1 MSEQDDVSKIQ
12 KRYSLTLLNP
22 SSHYI
27 SLVISIAVAGV
38 MAAFVSV
45 TYLNSGDVIFPVLS
59 VVGVLVGTQ
68 FLDILFSRHKE
79 YSKSLHV
86 SLFGNGLFFVSTL
99 IGFGAMMLF
108 AKDNLHLFYVTIGM
122 FVFASFRIGIF
133 TTILGAS
140 LKKAWGVAFIQPVAM
155 YLVLIPPTM
164 WIDSLTNP
172 MALLFGAAFLGLATG
187 WSYFTDRAG
196 RPAVDSTH
204 ELIQAYVTSASKND
218 PTEMEQIIERKA
230 KPSTVSTTQIK
241 FQSNDKQVMFS
252 MVLPD
257 IHPGPFHPVGGSNIP
272 YLIYKNMD
280 STAMVMHSISN
291 HDLNLPSQEEVNNYL
306 TSISDSEVLRNGVGC
321 TEPVTVQINN
331 ARAGGLLFDK
341 TALLFLSLSPHGME
355 DLTMDIRTQIEQF
368 AKNRNFEQVMIVDT
382 HNAMGEEISQED
394 SEDLL
399 IAAKST
405 LDTLKTKQSYPFKFG
420 YQNSNGMNIKKAD
433 IAMGGI
439 AILCLEINNKK
450 YFVGWADANNMENGV
465 REKIVKHF
473 ANIGYELIEICTSDT
488 HYTADGARNK
498 NGYFQLGMI
507 SKPTQLAN
515 WYLELAQK
523 AEKQMSECSFE
534 ILENQ
539 SKVKVMGSDIYADY
553 LKCMNKSMNITK
565 VFLLADAGL
574 FALSIF
580 L

>member
-22 SSHYI
+22 SSHYM
-27 SLVISIAVAGV
+27 SLVISIAIAGI
-38 MAAFVSV
+38 MAAFTTV
-45 TYLNSGDVIFPVLS
+45 TYLETSDVIFPILY
-59 VVGVLVGTQ
+59 VVGALVGTQ
-68 FLDILFSRHKE
+68 FLDVLFSRHKE

-86 SLFGNGLFFVSTL
+86 SLFGNALFFVSTI

-108 AKDNLHLFYVTIGM
+108 AKDGLDLFYVTIGM

-140 LKKAWGVAFIQPVAM
+140 LKKAWAVAFIQPMAM
-155 YLVLIPPTM
+155 YLVLIPNEM
-164 WIDSLTNP
+164 WISSLTDP
-172 MALLFGAAFLGLATG
+172 IALVFGAAFLGLATG
-187 WSYFTDRAG
+187 WSFFTDRAG
-196 RPAVDSTH
+196 RPGVDSTH

-218 PTEMEQIIERKA
+218 PTEMENIIERKA
-230 KPSTVSTTQIK
+230 KSSTVLTSQIK
-241 FQSNDKQVMFS
+241 FQSSDKQVNFS
-252 MVLPD
+252 VVLPD

-272 YLIYKNMD
+272 YLIYKSMD

-291 HDLNLPSQEEVNNYL
+291 HDLNLPSQQEVKNYL
-306 TSISDSEVLRNGVGC
+306 ESITDSQVLRNGVGC
-321 TEPVTVQINN
+321 TEPVVVQINK
-331 ARAGGLLFDK
+331 ARAAGLLFDK

-355 DLTMDIRTQIEQF
+355 DLTMYVRTEIEQF
-368 AKNRNFEQVMIVDT
+368 AKNRNFEQVLIVDT
-382 HNAMGEEISQED
+382 HNAMGSEISKED

-405 LDTLKTKQSYPFKFG
+405 LDTLKTKQSFPFKFG
-420 YQNSNGMNIKKAD
+420 YANSDDMMISKAD

-439 AILCLEINNKK
+439 AVLCLELNDKK

-465 REKIVKHF
+465 REQIVKHF
-473 ANIGYELIEICTSDT
+473 SNMDYELIEVCTSDT
-488 HYTADGARNK
+488 HFTADGARNK

-507 SKPTQLAN
+507 SKPEQLAN

-523 AEKQMSECSFE
+523 AEQQIKEGSFE

-539 SKVKVMGSDIYADY
+539 TDVKVMGSDIYSDY
-553 LKCMNKSMNITK
+553 LKSMNKSMKITK

-574 FALSIF
+574 FGISIF

>member
-27 SLVISIAVAGV
+27 SLVISVAVAGI
-38 MAAFVSV
+38 MAAFVSL
-45 TYLNSGDVIFPVLS
+45 TYLNMSDVIFPVLG
-59 VVGVLVGTQ
+59 VIGVLVGTQ
-68 FLDILFSRHKE
+68 FLDVLFSRHKE

-86 SLFGNGLFFVSTL
+86 SLFGNGLFFVSAL

-108 AKDNLHLFYVTIGM
+108 AKDNLDLFYVTIGM

-155 YLVLIPPTM
+155 YLVLIPQTM
-164 WIDSLTNP
+164 WLDSLTNP
-172 MALLFGAAFLGLATG
+172 MALLFGAVFLGLATG

-218 PTEMEQIIERKA
+218 PREMEQIIERKA

-241 FQSNDKQVMFS
+241 FQSNDKQVRFS

-291 HDLNLPSQEEVNNYL
+291 HDLNLPSQEEVNSYL
-306 TSISDSEVLRNGVGC
+306 TSISDSQVLRNGVGC
-321 TEPVTVQINN
+321 TEPVIVQINN

-382 HNAMGEEISQED
+382 HNAMGDEISKED

-420 YQNSNGMNIKKAD
+420 YQNSNDMNIKKAD

-439 AILCLEINNKK
+439 AILCLEINEKK

-465 REKIVKHF
+465 REKIVNHF

-488 HYTADGARNK
+488 HFTADGARNK

-523 AEKQMSECSFE
+523 AEKQMNECSFE

-539 SKVKVMGSDIYADY
+539 SKVKVMGSDIYSDY

>member
-22 SSHYI
+22 SSHYM
-27 SLVISIAVAGV
+27 SLVISIAIAGI
-38 MAAFVSV
+38 MAAFTTV
-45 TYLNSGDVIFPVLS
+45 TYLETSDVIFPILY
-59 VVGVLVGTQ
+59 VVGALVGTQ
-68 FLDILFSRHKE
+68 FLDVLFSRHKE

-86 SLFGNGLFFVSTL
+86 SLFGNALFFVSTI

-108 AKDNLHLFYVTIGM
+108 AKDGLDLFYVTIGM

-140 LKKAWGVAFIQPVAM
+140 LKKAWAVAFIQPMAM
-155 YLVLIPPTM
+155 YLVLIPNEM
-164 WIDSLTNP
+164 WISSLTDP
-172 MALLFGAAFLGLATG
+172 IALVFGAAFLGLATG
-187 WSYFTDRAG
+187 WSFFTDRAG
-196 RPAVDSTH
+196 RPGVDSTH

-218 PTEMEQIIERKA
+218 PTEMENIIERKA
-230 KPSTVSTTQIK
+230 KSSTVLTSQIK
-241 FQSNDKQVMFS
+241 FQSSDKQVNFS
-252 MVLPD
+252 VVLPD

-272 YLIYKNMD
+272 YLIYKSMD

-291 HDLNLPSQEEVNNYL
+291 HDLNLPSQQEVKNYL
-306 TSISDSEVLRNGVGC
+306 ESITDSQVLRNGVGC
-321 TEPVTVQINN
+321 TEPVVVQINK
-331 ARAGGLLFDK
+331 ARAAGLLFDK

-355 DLTMDIRTQIEQF
+355 DLTMYVRTEIEQF
-368 AKNRNFEQVMIVDT
+368 AKNRNFEQVLIVDT
-382 HNAMGEEISQED
+382 HNAMGNEISKED

-405 LDTLKTKQSYPFKFG
+405 LDTLKTKQSFPFKFG
-420 YQNSNGMNIKKAD
+420 YANSDDMMISKAD

-439 AILCLEINNKK
+439 AVLCLELNDKK

-465 REKIVKHF
+465 REQIVKHF
-473 ANIGYELIEICTSDT
+473 SNMDYELIEVCTSDT
-488 HYTADGARNK
+488 HFTADGARNK

-507 SKPTQLAN
+507 SKPEQLAN

-523 AEKQMSECSFE
+523 AELQIKEGSFE

-539 SKVKVMGSDIYADY
+539 TDVKVMGSDIYSDY
-553 LKCMNKSMNITK
+553 LKSMNKSMKITK

-574 FALSIF
+574 FGISIF

>member
-22 SSHYI
+22 SSHYM

-45 TYLNSGDVIFPVLS
+45 TYLNLDDVIFPVLS

-108 AKDNLHLFYVTIGM
+108 AKDSLDLFYVTIGM

-382 HNAMGEEISQED
+382 HNAMGDEISKED

-420 YQNSNGMNIKKAD
+420 YQNSNDMNIKKAD

-439 AILCLEINNKK
+439 AILCLEINEKK

-465 REKIVKHF
+465 REQIVKHF

-488 HYTADGARNK
+488 HFTADGARNK

-523 AEKQMSECSFE
+523 AEKQMNECSFE

-539 SKVKVMGSDIYADY
+539 SNVKVMGSDIYADY

>member
-22 SSHYI
+22 SSHYM
-27 SLVISIAVAGV
+27 SLVISIAIAGI
-38 MAAFVSV
+38 MAAFTTV
-45 TYLNSGDVIFPVLS
+45 TYLETSDVIFPILY
-59 VVGVLVGTQ
+59 VVGALVGTQ
-68 FLDILFSRHKE
+68 FLDVLFSRHKE

-86 SLFGNGLFFVSTL
+86 SLFGNALFFVSTI

-108 AKDNLHLFYVTIGM
+108 AKDGLDLFYVTIGM

-140 LKKAWGVAFIQPVAM
+140 LKKAWAVAFIQPMAM
-155 YLVLIPPTM
+155 YLVLIPNEM
-164 WIDSLTNP
+164 WISSLTDP
-172 MALLFGAAFLGLATG
+172 IALVFGAAFLGLATG
-187 WSYFTDRAG
+187 WSFFTDRAG
-196 RPAVDSTH
+196 RPGVDSTH

-218 PTEMEQIIERKA
+218 PTEMENIIERKA
-230 KPSTVSTTQIK
+230 KSSTVLTSQIK
-241 FQSNDKQVMFS
+241 FQSSDKQVNFS
-252 MVLPD
+252 VVLPD

-272 YLIYKNMD
+272 YLIYKSMD

-291 HDLNLPSQEEVNNYL
+291 HDLNLPSQQEVKNYL
-306 TSISDSEVLRNGVGC
+306 ESITDSQVLRNGVGC
-321 TEPVTVQINN
+321 TEPVVVQINK
-331 ARAGGLLFDK
+331 ARAAGLLFDK

-355 DLTMDIRTQIEQF
+355 DLTMYVRTEIEQF
-368 AKNRNFEQVMIVDT
+368 AKNRNFEQVLIVDT
-382 HNAMGEEISQED
+382 HNAMGNEISKED

-405 LDTLKTKQSYPFKFG
+405 LDTLKTKQSFPFKFG
-420 YQNSNGMNIKKAD
+420 YANSDDMMISKAD

-439 AILCLEINNKK
+439 AVLCLELNDKK

-465 REKIVKHF
+465 REQIVKHF
-473 ANIGYELIEICTSDT
+473 SNMDYELIEVCTSDT
-488 HYTADGARNK
+488 HFTADGARNK

-507 SKPTQLAN
+507 SKPEQLAN

-523 AEKQMSECSFE
+523 AEQQIKEGSFE

-539 SKVKVMGSDIYADY
+539 TDVKVMGSDIYSDY
-553 LKCMNKSMNITK
+553 LKSMNKSMKITK
-565 VFLLADAGL
+565 IFLLADAGL
-574 FALSIF
+574 FGISIF

>member
-108 AKDNLHLFYVTIGM
+108 AKDNLDLFYVTIGM

-172 MALLFGAAFLGLATG
+172 LALLFGAAFLGLATG

-321 TEPVTVQINN
+321 TEPVIVQINN

-382 HNAMGEEISQED
+382 HNAMGDEISKED

-420 YQNSNGMNIKKAD
+420 YQNSNDMNIKKAD

-439 AILCLEINNKK
+439 AILCLEINEKK

-465 REKIVKHF
+465 REQIVKHF

-488 HYTADGARNK
+488 HFTADGARNK

-523 AEKQMSECSFE
+523 AEKQMNECSFE

>member
-1 MSEQDDVSKIQ
+1 
-12 KRYSLTLLNP
+12 
-22 SSHYI
+22 
-27 SLVISIAVAGV
+27 
-38 MAAFVSV
+38 
-45 TYLNSGDVIFPVLS
+45 
-59 VVGVLVGTQ
+59 
-68 FLDILFSRHKE
+68 
-79 YSKSLHV
+79 
-86 SLFGNGLFFVSTL
+86 
-99 IGFGAMMLF
+99 MMLF
-108 AKDNLHLFYVTIGM
+108 AKDNLDLFYVAIGM
-122 FVFASFRIGIF
+122 FVFISFRIGIF

-140 LKKAWGVAFIQPVAM
+140 LKKAWGVAFIQPVAI
-155 YLVLIPPTM
+155 YLVLIPPSM
-164 WIDSLTNP
+164 WIDSLFNP
-172 MALLFGAAFLGLATG
+172 FTLLFGAAFLGLATG

-196 RPAVDSTH
+196 RPAIDSTH

-218 PTEMEQIIERKA
+218 PTEMEQIIERQS

-241 FQSNDKQVMFS
+241 FQSTDKQIKFS

-272 YLIYKNMD
+272 YLIYKKMD
-280 STAMVMHSISN
+280 ANAMVMHSISN
-291 HDLNLPSQEEVNNYL
+291 HDLNLPSQQEVSNYL
-306 TSISDSEVLRNGVGC
+306 SGISKSQVLRNGIGC
-321 TEPVTVQINN
+321 TEPVIVQINK
-331 ARAGGLLFDK
+331 ARAAGMLFDK

-355 DLTMDIRTQIEQF
+355 DLTMYVRIEIEQF
-368 AKNRNFEQVMIVDT
+368 AKNRNFEQVLIVDT
-382 HNAMGEEISQED
+382 HNAMGEEISKED

-405 LDTLKTKQSYPFKFG
+405 LDALKTKQSFPFKFG
-420 YQNSNGMNIKKAD
+420 FQNSNDMNIKKAD

-439 AILCLEINNKK
+439 AVLCLEMNNKK

-473 ANIGYELIEICTSDT
+473 SNVGYELIEICTSDT
-488 HYTADGARNK
+488 HFTADGARNK
-498 NGYFQLGMI
+498 NGYFQLGII
-507 SKPTQLAN
+507 SEPTQLAN

-523 AEKQMSECSFE
+523 AEKQMNECGFE

-539 SKVKVMGSDIYADY
+539 SNVKVMGSDIYADY
-553 LKCMNKSMNITK
+553 LKSMNKSMKITK

>member
-22 SSHYI
+22 SSHYM
-27 SLVISIAVAGV
+27 SLVISIAIAGI
-38 MAAFVSV
+38 MAAFTTV
-45 TYLNSGDVIFPVLS
+45 TYLETSDVIFPILY
-59 VVGVLVGTQ
+59 VVGALVGTQ
-68 FLDILFSRHKE
+68 FLDVLFSRHKE

-86 SLFGNGLFFVSTL
+86 SLFGNALFFVSTI

-108 AKDNLHLFYVTIGM
+108 AKDGLDLFYVTIGM

-140 LKKAWGVAFIQPVAM
+140 LKKAWAVAFIQPMAM
-155 YLVLIPPTM
+155 YLVLIPNEM
-164 WIDSLTNP
+164 WISSLTDP
-172 MALLFGAAFLGLATG
+172 IALVFGAAFLGLATG
-187 WSYFTDRAG
+187 WSFFTDRAG
-196 RPAVDSTH
+196 RPGVDSTH

-218 PTEMEQIIERKA
+218 PTEMENIIERKA
-230 KPSTVSTTQIK
+230 KSSTVLTSQIK
-241 FQSNDKQVMFS
+241 FQSSDKQVNFS

-272 YLIYKNMD
+272 YLIYKSMD

-291 HDLNLPSQEEVNNYL
+291 HDLNLPSQQEVKNYL
-306 TSISDSEVLRNGVGC
+306 ESITDSQVLRNGVGC
-321 TEPVTVQINN
+321 TEPVVVQINK
-331 ARAGGLLFDK
+331 ARAAGLLFDK

-355 DLTMDIRTQIEQF
+355 DLTMYVRTEIEQF
-368 AKNRNFEQVMIVDT
+368 AKNRNFEQVLIVDT
-382 HNAMGEEISQED
+382 HNAMGNEISKED

-405 LDTLKTKQSYPFKFG
+405 LDTLKTKQSFPFKFG
-420 YQNSNGMNIKKAD
+420 YANSDDMMISKAD

-439 AILCLEINNKK
+439 AVLCLELNDKK

-465 REKIVKHF
+465 REQIVKHF
-473 ANIGYELIEICTSDT
+473 SNMDYELIEVCTSDT
-488 HYTADGARNK
+488 HFTADGARNK

-507 SKPTQLAN
+507 SKPEQLAN

-523 AEKQMSECSFE
+523 AEQQIKEGSFE

-539 SKVKVMGSDIYADY
+539 TDVKVMGSDIYSDY
-553 LKCMNKSMNITK
+553 LKSMNKSMKITK

-574 FALSIF
+574 FGISIF

>member
-45 TYLNSGDVIFPVLS
+45 TYLNLDDVIFPVLS

-108 AKDNLHLFYVTIGM
+108 AKDSLDLFYVTIGM

-164 WIDSLTNP
+164 WIDSLINP

-218 PTEMEQIIERKA
+218 PREMEQIIERKA

-382 HNAMGEEISQED
+382 HNAMGDEISKED

-420 YQNSNGMNIKKAD
+420 YQNSNDMNIKKAD

-439 AILCLEINNKK
+439 AILCLEINEKK

-465 REKIVKHF
+465 REQIVKHF

-488 HYTADGARNK
+488 HFTADGARNK

-523 AEKQMSECSFE
+523 AETQMSECSFE

>member
-22 SSHYI
+22 SSHYM
-27 SLVISIAVAGV
+27 SLVISIAIAGI
-38 MAAFVSV
+38 MAAFTTV
-45 TYLNSGDVIFPVLS
+45 TYLETSDVIFPILY
-59 VVGVLVGTQ
+59 VVGALVGTQ
-68 FLDILFSRHKE
+68 FLDVLFSRHKE

-86 SLFGNGLFFVSTL
+86 SLFGNALFFVSTI

-108 AKDNLHLFYVTIGM
+108 AKDGLDLFYVTIGM

-140 LKKAWGVAFIQPVAM
+140 LKKAWAVAFIQPMAM
-155 YLVLIPPTM
+155 YLVLIPNEM
-164 WIDSLTNP
+164 WISSLTDP
-172 MALLFGAAFLGLATG
+172 IALVFGAAFLGLATG
-187 WSYFTDRAG
+187 WSFFTDRAG
-196 RPAVDSTH
+196 RPGVDSTH

-218 PTEMEQIIERKA
+218 PTEMENIIERKA
-230 KPSTVSTTQIK
+230 KSSTVLTSQIK
-241 FQSNDKQVMFS
+241 FQSSDKQVNFS
-252 MVLPD
+252 VVLPD

-272 YLIYKNMD
+272 YLIYKSMD

-291 HDLNLPSQEEVNNYL
+291 HDLNLPSQQEVKNYL
-306 TSISDSEVLRNGVGC
+306 ESITDSQVLRNGVGC
-321 TEPVTVQINN
+321 TEPVVVQINK
-331 ARAGGLLFDK
+331 ARAAGLLFDK

-355 DLTMDIRTQIEQF
+355 DLTMYVRTEIEQF
-368 AKNRNFEQVMIVDT
+368 AKNRNFEQVLIVDT
-382 HNAMGEEISQED
+382 HNAMGSEISKED

-405 LDTLKTKQSYPFKFG
+405 LDTLKTKQSFPFKFG
-420 YQNSNGMNIKKAD
+420 YANSDDMMISKAD

-439 AILCLEINNKK
+439 AVLCLELNNKK

-465 REKIVKHF
+465 REQIVKHF
-473 ANIGYELIEICTSDT
+473 SNMDYELIEVCTSDT
-488 HYTADGARNK
+488 HFTADGARNK

-507 SKPTQLAN
+507 SKPEQLAN

-523 AEKQMSECSFE
+523 AEQQIKEGSFE

-539 SKVKVMGSDIYADY
+539 TDVKVMGSDIYSDY
-553 LKCMNKSMNITK
+553 LKSMNKSMKITK

-574 FALSIF
+574 FGISIF

>member
-108 AKDNLHLFYVTIGM
+108 AKDNLDLFYVTIGM

-382 HNAMGEEISQED
+382 HNAMGDEISKED

-420 YQNSNGMNIKKAD
+420 YQNSNDMNIKKAD
-433 IAMGGI
+433 IAMGRI

>member
-27 SLVISIAVAGV
+27 SLVISVAVAGI
-38 MAAFVSV
+38 MAAFVSL
-45 TYLNSGDVIFPVLS
+45 TYLNMSDVIFPVLG
-59 VVGVLVGTQ
+59 VIGVLVGTQ
-68 FLDILFSRHKE
+68 FLDVLFSRHKE

-86 SLFGNGLFFVSTL
+86 SLFGNGLFFVSAL

-108 AKDNLHLFYVTIGM
+108 AKDNLDLFYVTIGM

-155 YLVLIPPTM
+155 YLVLIPQTM
-164 WIDSLTNP
+164 WLDSLTNP
-172 MALLFGAAFLGLATG
+172 MALLFGAVFLGLATG

-218 PTEMEQIIERKA
+218 PREMEQIIERKA

-241 FQSNDKQVMFS
+241 FQSNDKQVRFS

-257 IHPGPFHPVGGSNIP
+257 IHPGPFHTVGGSNIP

-291 HDLNLPSQEEVNNYL
+291 HDLNLPSQEEVNSYL
-306 TSISDSEVLRNGVGC
+306 TSISDSQVLRNGVGC
-321 TEPVTVQINN
+321 TEPVIVQINN

-382 HNAMGEEISQED
+382 HNAMGDEISKED

-420 YQNSNGMNIKKAD
+420 YQNSNDMNIKKAD

-439 AILCLEINNKK
+439 AILCLEINEKK

-465 REKIVKHF
+465 REKIVNHF

-488 HYTADGARNK
+488 HFTADGARNK

-523 AEKQMSECSFE
+523 AEKQMNECSFE

-539 SKVKVMGSDIYADY
+539 SKVKVMGSDIYSDY